1 MDRDNIEAN
10 KRADRSCYF
19 FGYDIKSRWIMGELK
34 KFVNRFLFFSLS
46 LSTFKTRGTTTK
58 KVIYRMKV
66 LFSKR
71 NHRLFCIYSIRLDV
85 AGELGFNFKFLAR
98 RIIGNLWK
106 TIIIVSVVIS

>member
-1 MDRDNIEAN
+1 
-10 KRADRSCYF
+10 
-19 FGYDIKSRWIMGELK
+19 MGELK

-46 LSTFKTRGTTTK
+46 LSLYVQTRGTTTK

-71 NHRLFCIYSIRLDV
+71 NHRLFCIYSMRLDV

>member
-46 LSTFKTRGTTTK
+46 LSLRSNTRNNNEES
-58 KVIYRMKV
+58 Y
-66 LFSKR
+66 LSDE
-71 NHRLFCIYSIRLDV
+71 SIILEEKSSIILYLLDTPRCC
-85 AGELGFNFKFLAR
+85 G
-98 RIIGNLWK
+98 RIRF
-106 TIIIVSVVIS
+106 